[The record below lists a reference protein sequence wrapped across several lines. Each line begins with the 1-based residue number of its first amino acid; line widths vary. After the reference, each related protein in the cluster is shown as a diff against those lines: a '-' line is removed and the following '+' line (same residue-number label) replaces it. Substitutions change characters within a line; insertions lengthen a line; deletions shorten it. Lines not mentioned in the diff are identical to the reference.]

1 MKKDPAIFLRHI
13 LESIQ
18 AIEEYTKELSE
29 ADFLADRRTQD
40 AVVRRLEIIGEA
52 VRKLPEETKKLASAV
67 AWQQITA
74 MRNILIH
81 EYFGVDVKLVWRVVE
96 KDLPP
101 FKMHIEALLLTTS

>member
-1 MKKDPAIFLRHI
+1 VKKDPALYLRHI

-18 AIEEYTKELSE
+18 AIEEYTEGWPEE
-29 ADFLADRRTQD
+29 AFLADRRTQD

-52 VRKLPEETKKLASAV
+52 VGRLPDETKKLASDV

-81 EYFGVDVKLVWRVVE
+81 EYFGVDLKLVWRVLQ
-96 KDLPP
+96 KDLPL
-101 FKMHIEALLLTTS
+101 FKKHIEALLKASE

>member
-1 MKKDPAIFLRHI
+1 MRKDPAIFLRHM

-18 AIEEYTKELSE
+18 AIEEYTTGLSE

-52 VRKLPEETKKLASAV
+52 VRKLPEETKGLASDV
-67 AWQQITA
+67 AWQQIAA
-74 MRNILIH
+74 MRNLLIH
-81 EYFGVDVKLVWRVVE
+81 EYFGVDLRLVWRVVG

-101 FKMHIEALLLTTS
+101 FKKHIETLLQAIS